1 MSARLLIVGPPGAGK
16 GTQAARIAERFG
28 IPTISTGDIFRKN
41 IAEQTELG
49 KQVKA
54 IVDAGDYV
62 PDSLTNALVTDRLSE
77 ADAAGGFLLDGY
89 PRTTDQVRYLTE
101 LLGSHGHS
109 LDAVIRLVADEDE
122 IVRRLRQRA
131 LEQGRVDDSGK
142 PSGTARRSTRGR
154 PCRCS
159 RCSASKGCSSRSTAS
174 APSTRSP
181 PASSRRSPA
190 AVSPPPDPAASIR
203 IGRSRPRSSSGF
215 PGSKPATSSGSPRA
229 ECARHARLAEMR
241 GMS

>member
-131 LEQGRVDDSGK
+131 LEQGRVDDSEEAIRHRQEVYSRETLPLLEMFREQGLLIEVDGLG
-142 PSGTARRSTRGR
+142 PIDEVTTRIFAALA
-154 PCRCS
+154 CR
-159 RCSASKGCSSRSTAS
+159 GL
-174 APSTRSP
+174 
-181 PASSRRSPA
+181 A
-190 AVSPPPDPAASIR
+190 AA
-203 IGRSRPRSSSGF
+203 
-215 PGSKPATSSGSPRA
+215 
-229 ECARHARLAEMR
+229 
-241 GMS
+241 